1 MVLFVVSILM
11 WTKLLA
17 IVCLLT
23 RNKTLFLGLLD
34 DHISTKAK
42 AMSYTKLTTEIC
54 SIQKRRKNTK
64 HAPFYYHKFYSHLL
78 PKICTIIYKISNVK

>member
-1 MVLFVVSILM
+1 M
-11 WTKLLA
+11 WAKLLA

-23 RNKTLFLGLLD
+23 RDKTLFLGLLD

-54 SIQKRRKNTK
+54 SIQKRRKIQNMRHFIIINFILIYYLKFALLFTK
-64 HAPFYYHKFYSHLL
+64 YL
-78 PKICTIIYKISNVK
+78 I

>member
-1 MVLFVVSILM
+1 M
-11 WTKLLA
+11 WAKLLA

-23 RNKTLFLGLLD
+23 REKTLFLGLLD

-54 SIQKRRKNTK
+54 SIQKTRKYTK
-64 HAPFYYHKFYSHLL
+64 HAPFYYHKFYCHSL
-78 PKICTIIYKISNVK
+78 PKICTIIYKISYIK